1 MHYAIIVIKKILHNY
16 KKNFFG
22 TMKKFLHNYK
32 KIVSHNLSFL
42 SWYNIKMDPKNMRL
56 YVRNKSYFIVEKYQ
70 KDTCFYDED
79 PYNHYGIDVDRIS
92 LHKKATKNI
101 LLDIDIQIKW
111 IFCHYN

>member
-16 KKNFFG
+16 KKNFFR
-22 TMKKFLHNYK
+22 TMKKCLHNYK

-70 KDTCFYDED
+70 KIRVFMMKMHTIIMVLMLIEYHYTKKKQKIFY
-79 PYNHYGIDVDRIS
+79 
-92 LHKKATKNI
+92 
-101 LLDIDIQIKW
+101 
-111 IFCHYN
+111 

>member
-70 KDTCFYDED
+70 KIRVFMMKMHTIIMVLMLIEYHYTKKKQKIFY
-79 PYNHYGIDVDRIS
+79 
-92 LHKKATKNI
+92 
-101 LLDIDIQIKW
+101 
-111 IFCHYN
+111 

>member
-16 KKNFFG
+16 KKNFFR

-42 SWYNIKMDPKNMRL
+42 SWYNIKMDTKNMRL

-70 KDTCFYDED
+70 KIRVFMMKMHTIIMVLMLIEYHYTKKKQKIFY
-79 PYNHYGIDVDRIS
+79 
-92 LHKKATKNI
+92 
-101 LLDIDIQIKW
+101 
-111 IFCHYN
+111 

>member
-16 KKNFFG
+16 KKNFFR

-70 KDTCFYDED
+70 KIRVFMMKMHTIIMVLMLIEYHYTKKKQKIFY
-79 PYNHYGIDVDRIS
+79 
-92 LHKKATKNI
+92 
-101 LLDIDIQIKW
+101 
-111 IFCHYN
+111 

>member
-70 KDTCFYDED
+70 KIRVFMMKMQTIIMVLMLIEYHYTKKKQKIFY
-79 PYNHYGIDVDRIS
+79 
-92 LHKKATKNI
+92 
-101 LLDIDIQIKW
+101 
-111 IFCHYN
+111 